1 MLPVELM
8 THPLLAPGPS
18 TATCQFHILNE
29 EGGAGEGEEGVYLF
43 AMVLKD
49 ELGVRQ
55 TDMGRKDIEQSSPAP
70 NVLPQGP
77 EQEYKERPQCY
88 IF

>member
-1 MLPVELM
+1 MKK
-8 THPLLAPGPS
+8 
-18 TATCQFHILNE
+18 E
-29 EGGAGEGEEGVYLF
+29 EREREKKVFIYLQWF
-43 AMVLKD
+43 LKD